1 MLQDVGG
8 GRGVVAMMQEPLGA
22 QVDDDVA
29 HVALIRRGRP
39 YVGRCPFHDDTVP
52 SLRVNDES
60 STFFCFGCKS
70 GDYGRGGECEH
81 EAAR

>member
-1 MLQDVGG
+1 
-8 GRGVVAMMQEPLGA
+8 
-22 QVDDDVA
+22 
-29 HVALIRRGRP
+29 
-39 YVGRCPFHDDTVP
+39 
-52 SLRVNDES
+52 VNDES